1 VGVAHAEFTG
11 DLDMVKDLLN
21 KPAADTA
28 WLRAR
33 VAEVTDKV
41 VNIYAHLG
49 IETVDNMGSQQVDD
63 YNK

>member
-1 VGVAHAEFTG
+1 
-11 DLDMVKDLLN
+11 MVKDLLN